1 MRCAPPNRITRVN
14 CGHRPYLRH
23 EMAMASKPLPARHS
37 VVSISVNS
45 RHDGAHL
52 IEVRIDIGTL
62 VMPVLRRLRQL
73 QCKVS

>member
-1 MRCAPPNRITRVN
+1 
-14 CGHRPYLRH
+14 
-23 EMAMASKPLPARHS
+23 MASKPLPARHS
-37 VVSISVNS
+37 VSVTVNS

-73 QCKVS
+73 QCKIS